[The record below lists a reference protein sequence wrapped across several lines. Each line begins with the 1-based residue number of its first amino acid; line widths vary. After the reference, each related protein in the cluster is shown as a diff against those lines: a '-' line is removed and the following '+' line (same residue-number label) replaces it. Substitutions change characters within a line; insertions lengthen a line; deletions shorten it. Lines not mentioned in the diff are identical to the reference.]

1 MFSYIFFM
9 MIVIFSIE
17 GIQIKNL
24 KIKRAAQIFII
35 IVFYLV
41 AGMSYK
47 IHNDYFVYENIYTK
61 INFSN
66 LKYINFEKGYVV
78 LNAIFNRFFDFYTF
92 KSLVY
97 LVNILLI
104 YRGLKKILNQEKV
117 CIALG
122 LMYLLFGQFYS
133 MYLSAFRQS
142 IAIAIFIY
150 SLSYIRDKK
159 IIKYTLSIILAF
171 FFHKSA
177 IILYPIYFIFNK
189 SLKIKMKFNI
199 YFYIILNILIMIP
212 ELSKSIVLSFS
223 KVVSLLKLG
232 SLSDSY
238 LFKESN
244 FEIKNIIFNL
254 FLFILYGYLKNKKE
268 DYFVNK
274 GLFCYI
280 IIEILSKIIGIFYR
294 IEIYFIVFYCIFLI
308 DLFIKCNKNIIF
320 KLIRISLVLFLG
332 MNYNLKII
340 INTSKEKGAY
350 IPLHFT
356 FERLYKDI
364 KYQDTAE
371 YRHLLDRYESNKN
384 LNQLIEINDQN
395 YIKTYK

>member
-268 DYFVNK
+268 DYFINK

>member
-395 YIKTYK
+395 YIKTSK